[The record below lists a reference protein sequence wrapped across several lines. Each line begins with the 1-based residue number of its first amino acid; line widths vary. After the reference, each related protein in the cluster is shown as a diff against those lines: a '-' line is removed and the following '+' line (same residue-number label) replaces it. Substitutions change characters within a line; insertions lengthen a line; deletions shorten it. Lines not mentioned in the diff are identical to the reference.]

1 MKDHEVW
8 LILFQALLSTTPS
21 PEHAADLADKA
32 LREYEIR
39 CGDEAQDES

>member
-1 MKDHEVW
+1 MKEDKDVW
-8 LILFQALLSTTPS
+8 LILYQALLSTTPS

-39 CGDEAQDES
+39 WGEEDG